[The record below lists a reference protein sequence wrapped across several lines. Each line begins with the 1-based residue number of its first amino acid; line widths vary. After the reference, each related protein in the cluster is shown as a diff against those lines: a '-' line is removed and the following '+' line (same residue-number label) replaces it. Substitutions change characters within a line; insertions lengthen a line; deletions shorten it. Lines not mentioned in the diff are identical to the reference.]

1 MINVEK
7 KETFRYKIIINNLC
21 CEYCL
26 KGMIEELLN
35 YDGIVSASSNFE
47 YNDKQNIEIYITY
60 DKNLITIE
68 KIKKI
73 EYKYNNWFIIFFY
86 YIIYFII
93 ILWYYK

>member
-1 MINVEK
+1 
-7 KETFRYKIIINNLC
+7 
-21 CEYCL
+21 
-26 KGMIEELLN
+26 MIEELLN
-35 YDGIVSASSNFE
+35 YDGIVSASSNFD